1 MKKILSRWADND
13 ADLNDQFRTFSRE
26 QSTFHLTSVIM
37 GGLIEARDYQLV
49 WTVDVDMDMEQRWP
63 GLKLEID
70 LLLREAAV
78 QSTPHIFT
86 VQIL

>member
-1 MKKILSRWADND
+1 MWADND

-37 GGLIEARDYQLV
+37 GGLIEAQDYQLV
-49 WTVDVDMDMEQRWP
+49 WTVDMERRWP